1 MPPFPQ
7 LATVF
12 PRNAIRSKSTKI
24 VAVCTDGSCYPE
36 HPDGPCSGIGCYFAH
51 NSPHNISGRINTSRP
66 TALFAEFQAATLG
79 LQKLRR
85 AYPCARGYRIYT
97 DCPDAVKLNEVSQNM
112 PWLKKMGLEG
122 VGKEFEG
129 VVKGVEK
136 EGGTVEV
143 VKVERAV
150 VSEANILA
158 REGAKEGK

>member
-1 MPPFPQ
+1 M
-7 LATVF
+7 
-12 PRNAIRSKSTKI
+12 
-24 VAVCTDGSCYPE
+24 
-36 HPDGPCSGIGCYFAH
+36 
-51 NSPHNISGRINTSRP
+51 
-66 TALFAEFQAATLG
+66 
-79 LQKLRR
+79 
-85 AYPCARGYRIYT
+85 
-97 DCPDAVKLNEVSQNM
+97 KLNEVSQNM